1 MWNDIDY
8 DFVAFDLPNLGWA
21 KSKTKPPTV
30 PVLLSTNLAPLAHAA
45 AKKFP
50 NWKFVGSPVWGRN
63 PVARAAAFTEVGALS
78 VYEGRE
84 NLGTLGFFG
93 DKFVIRNE
101 RIKKTHLSGE
111 ARPASVPTALRLMTK
126 MFKVQTLEEKSMEA
140 YRKLSKALD
149 SSHCGIAQSYV
160 MALDTC
166 LKMLGAYVL
175 NNFEAMSAAAIA
187 AGAPAGVVNSI
198 PSLKEDLDTVST
210 VHNAFAGGRGQYFML
225 DGSDYI
231 MRQRAGNVVL
241 GLKTYSSDTLPAA
254 IKLKIGLLKLLEDNH
269 YMKDVGYRLDAANF
283 YVLVDPD

>member
-1 MWNDIDY
+1 MYI
-8 DFVAFDLPNLGWA
+8 
-21 KSKTKPPTV
+21 
-30 PVLLSTNLAPLAHAA
+30 
-45 AKKFP
+45 
-50 NWKFVGSPVWGRN
+50 
-63 PVARAAAFTEVGALS
+63 GALN

-84 NLGTLGFFG
+84 SLGTLGFVMHPAI
-93 DKFVIRNE
+93 KFVINNK
-101 RIKKTHLSGE
+101 RIKKTRQRGE
-111 ARPASVPTALRLMTK
+111 GAKTGDVKKALRLMTK
-126 MFKVQTLEEKSMEA
+126 MFKVQTFEEKSMES
-140 YRKLSKALD
+140 YRRLSDVLG
-149 SSHCGIAQSYV
+149 SSHCGIVQRRYV
-160 MALDTC
+160 TALDVC
-166 LKMLGAYVL
+166 LNTLGAYLL
-175 NNFEAMSAAAIA
+175 NNFEVVSAAAIA

-231 MRQRAGNVVL
+231 MRQRAGDVVL

>member
-8 DFVAFDLPNLGWA
+8 DFVALDLPNLGWA
-21 KSKTKPPTV
+21 KSKTDPPNV
-30 PVLLSTNLAPLAHAA
+30 PVSFCATLAPLAHAA

-50 NWKFVGSPVWGRN
+50 NWTFVGCE
-63 PVARAAAFTEVGALS
+63 AFRGGSNHMYIGALN

-84 NLGTLGFFG
+84 SLGTLGFVMHPAI
-93 DKFVIRNE
+93 KFVINNK
-101 RIKKTHLSGE
+101 RIKKTRQRGE
-111 ARPASVPTALRLMTK
+111 GAKTGDVKKALRLMTK
-126 MFKVQTLEEKSMEA
+126 MFKVQTFEEKSMEA
-140 YRKLSKALD
+140 YRRLSDVLG
-149 SSHCGIAQSYV
+149 SSHCGIVQRRYV
-160 MALDTC
+160 TALDVC
-166 LKMLGAYVL
+166 LNTLGAYLL
-175 NNFEAMSAAAIA
+175 NNFEVVSAAAIA

-231 MRQRAGNVVL
+231 MRQRAGDVVL